1 VKQTKQGDDAS
12 LNEVE
17 TPDLSGESSDI
28 ADGSI
33 SWDMTKT
40 QEPVDQV
47 LLEVYPSMTSDK
59 ARTLLEMA
67 YGDFDGESD
76 TGRIDAVN
84 AAPTTAFGGGTMHAK
99 AQPSRWG

>member
-1 VKQTKQGDDAS
+1 
-12 LNEVE
+12 
-17 TPDLSGESSDI
+17 
-28 ADGSI
+28 
-33 SWDMTKT
+33 
-40 QEPVDQV
+40 
-47 LLEVYPSMTSDK
+47 MTSDK
-59 ARTLLEMA
+59 ARTLLEMV